1 MTILLINDRFMELP
15 CFLGM
20 NLSAL
25 DYKMDNFF
33 QKMQELYIS
42 WDLVSDPVTFLQ
54 WFLMTLY
61 TLYFFKYVRYGS

>member
-20 NLSAL
+20 NLGAL
-25 DYKMDNFF
+25 DYMMDNFL

-42 WDLVSDPVTFLQ
+42 WEVVSDIVTFL
-54 WFLMTLY
+54 
-61 TLYFFKYVRYGS
+61 